1 MIATFE
7 FINHAS
13 GAALAAI
20 LNTAWE
26 ALAVAAIVWTA
37 LRLTPRVNAATRH
50 AAWWTVLA
58 IVVLVPFAAQS
69 VRSGTPAM
77 NPAQRSVQTDV
88 PAIRAAVPVA
98 TSQLASPPLAVM
110 DSRASGAAAEPRFVL
125 PFEFRAGV
133 WPERILAV
141 WLAVFLL
148 LLARVAASYLHL
160 RGVRKRSSPVT
171 DEVGR
176 KFDHCLRQARVN
188 ANPRLLMSGEIFS
201 PLATGFLHPVVIL
214 PEQLLTEISGT
225 ELDDVLLD
233 ELAHFARGDNWTN
246 LLARLGAPVLMLH
259 PVAAWALSRIERERE
274 IACDDWVVAI
284 SGSARQYAA
293 TLARLFEVCGAR
305 RRELLATG
313 MAHRSSRLGERIEML
328 LRPKRDFAPGTSLAR
343 LGLCAAGSLVILVV
357 GAQMPGWIAL
367 AQESPVAPA
376 VALPAAH
383 ALAPAQSQASQPL
396 RPLQPTQAVQ
406 AATSPQIPKS
416 PTSAAAPIQPVASS
430 VSGDLQR
437 LGGLT
442 GQGWTQEWSLERSH
456 SFFSDKVRFG
466 FGFRQGGSESTTS
479 TDVPVA
485 SLRDF
490 SLSML
495 DHTGPVKFEY
505 VRAAGEL
512 ICEGNV
518 AGGRASGTFTVSPNP
533 QFISAL
539 AKMGYATPDENDVV
553 SLMMSDVTLEFARAV
568 KETGLNL
575 SAGEL
580 GELRSHDVTADYI
593 RQARQSGL
601 TNLTAEEFCELR
613 THGVEPDYLRRILA
627 ADPKLSAEDIAELRT
642 HGVEPEYLRGIE
654 ATGIALSIEDISSL
668 RTHGVEAGY
677 MKGIHAA
684 NGKLSIDEIDEL
696 RTHGVEPKYLMGIE
710 AVDSN
715 LSVEEISELRTHG
728 VEPEYLKGIHA
739 ADRNLSIE
747 EICELRTHGVEPSYF
762 QGVRAIDSRLSIEE
776 VTDLRTHGVEAEYL
790 RDMKTA
796 DSSLHVE
803 GMTELRTHGVPASFV
818 SQAMRM
824 GYHFTPEEL
833 SDLWTHGVNEAYLR
847 NLQDMG
853 MKNLTSEQ
861 ILRLRGRS

>member
-1 MIATFE
+1 MIATLE

-26 ALAVAAIVWTA
+26 ALAAAAIVCTA

-58 IVVLVPFAAQS
+58 IVVIVPFAAQS

-77 NPAQRSVQTDV
+77 NPVQRSVQTDL

-98 TSQLASPPLAVM
+98 TSQLASLPLAVM
-110 DSRASGAAAEPRFVL
+110 DSQASGAAVGPRFVL

-225 ELDDVLLD
+225 ELDGVLLH

-246 LLARLGAPVLMLH
+246 LLARLAAPVLMLH

-274 IACDDWVVAI
+274 IACDDWVVGI

-328 LRPKRDFAPGTSLAR
+328 LRPKRDFAPRTSLAR
-343 LGLCAAGSLVILVV
+343 LVLCAAGGLVILVV

-367 AQESPVAPA
+367 AQESPVASA
-376 VALPAAH
+376 GASPAAQ
-383 ALAPAQSQASQPL
+383 ALAQSQTSQPL
-396 RPLQPTQAVQ
+396 WPVQPTQAVQ
-406 AATSPQIPKS
+406 AATSPQTPRS
-416 PTSAAAPIQPVASS
+416 PTPAAAPIQPVASS
-430 VSGDLQR
+430 DSGDLQR
-437 LGGLT
+437 LGGQS

-456 SFFSDKVRFG
+456 SFFSDKVRFS

-495 DHTGPVKFEY
+495 DHTGSVRFEY

-518 AGGRASGTFTVSPNP
+518 AGDRASGTFTVSPNP

-539 AKMGYATPDENDVV
+539 VKMGYATPDENDVV

-601 TNLTAEEFCELR
+601 TNLTAEDFCELR

-642 HGVEPEYLRGIE
+642 HGVEPQYLKGIE
-654 ATGIALSIEDISSL
+654 ATGIALSMEDISSL

-677 MKGIHAA
+677 MKGIHEA
-684 NGKLSIDEIDEL
+684 NSKLSIDEIDEL
-696 RTHGVEPKYLMGIE
+696 RTHGVEPEYLKGIE

-715 LSVEEISELRTHG
+715 LSV
-728 VEPEYLKGIHA
+728 
-739 ADRNLSIE
+739 E

-762 QGVRAIDSRLSIEE
+762 QGVRAIDSKLSIEE

-796 DSSLHVE
+796 DSSLRVE

-818 SQAMRM
+818 SQAARM
-824 GYHFTPEEL
+824 GYHFTPGEL

>member
-26 ALAVAAIVWTA
+26 ALAAAAIVWTA
-37 LRLTPRVNAATRH
+37 LQLTPRVNAATRH

-88 PAIRAAVPVA
+88 PAIRATVPAA
-98 TSQLASPPLAVM
+98 TSQLASPPLTVM
-110 DSRASGAAAEPRFVL
+110 DSQASGAAVERRFVL

-141 WLAVFLL
+141 WLGVFLL

-225 ELDDVLLD
+225 ELDDVLLH

-246 LLARLGAPVLMLH
+246 LLARLAAPVFVLH
-259 PVAAWALSRIERERE
+259 PVAAWALSRIEHERE

-305 RRELLATG
+305 RRQLLATG

-328 LRPKRDFAPGTSLAR
+328 LRPKRDFASRTSLAR
-343 LGLCAAGSLVILVV
+343 LALCAAGGLVILVV

-376 VALPAAH
+376 VALPAAR
-383 ALAPAQSQASQPL
+383 ALAQSQASPPL
-396 RPLQPTQAVQ
+396 WPVQPTQAVQ
-406 AATSPQIPKS
+406 AATSPQTPRS
-416 PTSAAAPIQPVASS
+416 PTPAAAPIQPVASS

-437 LGGLT
+437 LGGLM

-456 SFFSDKVRFG
+456 SFLSDKVRFS

-495 DHTGPVKFEY
+495 DHTGPVRFEY

-539 AKMGYATPDENDVV
+539 VKMGYATPDENDVV
-553 SLMMSDVTLEFARAV
+553 SLMMSDVTLDFARAV

-580 GELRSHDVTADYI
+580 GELRSHGVTADYI

-627 ADPKLSAEDIAELRT
+627 ADPKLSAEDISELRT

-677 MKGIHAA
+677 MKGIHEA
-684 NGKLSIDEIDEL
+684 NSKLSIDEIDEL
-696 RTHGVEPKYLMGIE
+696 RTHGVEP
-710 AVDSN
+710 
-715 LSVEEISELRTHG
+715 
-728 VEPEYLKGIHA
+728 EYLKGIEA
-739 ADRNLSIE
+739 VESNLSVE

-762 QGVRAIDSRLSIEE
+762 QGVRAIDSKLSIEE

-818 SQAMRM
+818 SQATHM

-847 NLQDMG
+847 NLQEMG

>member
-20 LNTAWE
+20 LNTAWV
-26 ALAVAAIVWTA
+26 ALVAAAIVWTA

-110 DSRASGAAAEPRFVL
+110 DSKASGAAVGPRFVL

-160 RGVRKRSSPVT
+160 RGVRKRSVPVT
-171 DEVGR
+171 DEMGR
-176 KFDHCLRQARVN
+176 KFDHCLQQARIS
-188 ANPRLLMSGEIFS
+188 ASPRLLVSGEIFS
-201 PLATGFLHPVVIL
+201 PLAAGFLHPVVIL
-214 PEQLLTEISGT
+214 PGQLLTEISGT
-225 ELDDVLLD
+225 ELDDVLLH

-246 LLARLGAPVLMLH
+246 LLARLAAPVLMLH

-328 LRPKRDFAPGTSLAR
+328 LRPKRDFAPRTSLAR
-343 LGLCAAGSLVILVV
+343 LGLCAAGSLVILAV

-376 VALPAAH
+376 VASPAAQ
-383 ALAPAQSQASQPL
+383 ALAQSQASQPL
-396 RPLQPTQAVQ
+396 WPVQPTQAVQ
-406 AATSPQIPKS
+406 AATSPQTPRS
-416 PTSAAAPIQPVASS
+416 PTPAAAPIQPVASG

-456 SFFSDKVRFG
+456 SFFSDKVRFS

-518 AGGRASGTFTVSPNP
+518 AGGRASGTFTVTPNP

-539 AKMGYATPDENDVV
+539 LKMGYATPDENDVV
-553 SLMMSDVTLEFARAV
+553 SLMMSDVNLDFARAV

-601 TNLTAEEFCELR
+601 TNLTAEDFCELR

-677 MKGIHAA
+677 MKDIHEA
-684 NGKLSIDEIDEL
+684 NSKLSVDEID
-696 RTHGVEPKYLMGIE
+696 
-710 AVDSN
+710 
-715 LSVEEISELRTHG
+715 ELRTHG
-728 VEPEYLKGIHA
+728 VEPEYLKGIEA
-739 ADRNLSIE
+739 VDSNLSVE

-762 QGVRAIDSRLSIEE
+762 QDVRAIDSRLSIEE
-776 VTDLRTHGVEAEYL
+776 ITDLRTHGVEAEYL
-790 RDMKTA
+790 RDIRVA

-818 SQAMRM
+818 SQATRM

-847 NLQDMG
+847 TLQDMG
-853 MKNLTSEQ
+853 MKNLTSKQ
-861 ILRLRGRS
+861 ILRLRGSS